1 MISRDSVLTV
11 ARDLYHQ
18 MRATVLSVSAQNQKH
33 PLISQLSSGL
43 VEDWETDIK
52 LRLLW
57 LMIADSRI
65 QKEEA
70 ELLAFVLDSQ
80 KSREEWEEFVS
91 RYATMLQS
99 ICTRAPVWSTA
110 IAGLD
115 QVNKTEVFHTLL
127 TNLSTLLKAVVLVD
141 GERQE
146 SEIRR
151 QEELLAPFLEVSEKH
166 GLFVNR
172 LDLQNDDSNQELEA
186 QPQSGY
192 FSVLSELDS
201 LIGLESVKKEAR
213 SLIHL
218 ARLNQLRQKKILPA
232 LPLNMHLVFTGNPG
246 TGKTTVARLISRVYS
261 GIGLL
266 SKGHLVEVDRSALVA
281 GYVGQTALKVHEVVK
296 SALGGILFLDEAYNL
311 VQSSDDSFGR
321 EALDTLLKLM
331 EDYRRELVV
340 IVAGYNEPMETFLS
354 SNPGL
359 RSRFNRYLHFPD
371 YSLEE
376 LLQILLLNFQRACF
390 VLEDDTV
397 LMLRKKVNQM
407 YENREPQFG
416 NGREMRN
423 LFESIVQNQANRL
436 MSAVKL
442 PTSRQLVTIQPED
455 VSEIN

>member
-1 MISRDSVLTV
+1 MISKDSVLTV
-11 ARDLYHQ
+11 ARDLYQQ
-18 MRATVLSVSAQNQKH
+18 MRATIIAVQTQNLDH
-33 PLISQLSSGL
+33 PLISQLNSGL

-57 LMIADSRI
+57 LMIADSSI
-65 QKEEA
+65 QQEESD
-70 ELLAFVLDSQ
+70 LLAFVLDSQ
-80 KSREEWEEFVS
+80 KTRAEWEEFVA
-91 RYATMLQS
+91 RYAAMLKT
-99 ICTRAPVWSTA
+99 ICTKAPVWSKA
-110 IAGLD
+110 VAGLD
-115 QVNKTEVFHTLL
+115 QVNKTEVLHSLLINLATLF
-127 TNLSTLLKAVVLVD
+127 KAVVLVD
-141 GERQE
+141 GLKQD
-146 SEIRR
+146 SEIQR
-151 QEELLAPFLEVSEKH
+151 QGELLTPFLEIAEKH

-172 LDLQNDDSNQELEA
+172 LELLNEDSNSDSME
-186 QPQSGY
+186 QPEGSY

-218 ARLNQLRQKKILPA
+218 ARLNQLRLKKILPA
-232 LPLNMHLVFTGNPG
+232 LPLSMHLVFTGNPG

-296 SALGGILFLDEAYNL
+296 QALGGILFLDEAYNL
-311 VQSSDDSFGR
+311 VQSPDDSFGR

-340 IVAGYNEPMETFLS
+340 IVAGYNEPMENFLS

-359 RSRFNRYLHFPD
+359 RSRFNRFLHFPD

-376 LLQILLLNFQRACF
+376 LLQILMLNFQRASF
-390 VLEDDTV
+390 IMDDMTV
-397 LMLRKKVNQM
+397 QALREKVRTLYKHRQD
-407 YENREPQFG
+407 QFG

-436 MSAVKL
+436 MSGSKS
-442 PTSRQLVTIQPED
+442 PTSRQLMTIEPKDIQ
-455 VSEIN
+455 

>member
-1 MISRDSVLTV
+1 
-11 ARDLYHQ
+11 
-18 MRATVLSVSAQNQKH
+18 
-33 PLISQLSSGL
+33 
-43 VEDWETDIK
+43 
-52 LRLLW
+52 
-57 LMIADSRI
+57 
-65 QKEEA
+65 
-70 ELLAFVLDSQ
+70 
-80 KSREEWEEFVS
+80 
-91 RYATMLQS
+91 MLQS

-115 QVNKTEVFHTLL
+115 QVNKTEIFHTLL
-127 TNLSTLLKAVVLVD
+127 INLSTLFKAVVLVD

-186 QPQSGY
+186 QPQSSY

-266 SKGHLVEVDRSALVA
+266 SKGHLVEVDRSAMVA

-340 IVAGYNEPMETFLS
+340 IVAGYNEPMENFLS

-390 VLEDDTV
+390 VLEEDTV
-397 LMLRKKVNQM
+397 LKLRNKVNQM

-455 VSEIN
+455 VSETN